1 MLKSRL
7 FAAAV
12 FSCGLLLGAQSDARA
27 EIGIRGIAFCN
38 NGDEIWIDVGPYY
51 YSSVEAKIAFDNRLY
66 SACDYRGLSFFTRN
80 FYTAYRNACPLPYRE
95 EPRYREAPL
104 YPLYQEA
111 PPYPSEP
118 MYWNY

>member
-51 YSSVEAKIAFDNRLY
+51 YSSTEAKIAFDNRLY

-104 YPLYQEA
+104 YQEA